1 MPSAQVYAPDPT
13 NAATLQLL
21 IKLHQQDEAANTI
34 ERGLHGMA
42 ASFGTAQQQHDAMA
56 SMADIPQQNTL
67 GAIQQSLGIQRE
79 AEANAKEASARA
91 GADVF
96 GQQILKLQ
104 PGQGQELYDAGVW
117 PDVMKNHFA
126 TQFTNQTLPDQVKI
140 YNSAVD
146 QLAAGLQQADP
157 SLTHE
162 AAVAK
167 ARDQIPPE
175 TMLMGPSARPEDRDY
190 YAYAAKQRAAGLPV
204 EPFTIWQG
212 KQQAQV
218 AATTEKTKGVADATT
233 ALPGLTD
240 QLSNMQTK
248 VDSLFKGRPLMEDIM
263 GDANKRRIA
272 ANIFNW
278 DGKGQDPAINADLY
292 GLTPQQVTLVQN
304 ARQLHLQDY
313 SANFKEAGKGQRL
326 SQQEAKLLG
335 NAADQ
340 LGTFTNPDAY
350 YGALGALNSHI
361 RRARATAYGE
371 AQRYDDLP
379 TELRGELDPSFFQE
393 GSYNA
398 GANRPEWAR
407 PKEIDPNDQAAYD
420 ALPAG
425 QAFTPKSGPHAGK
438 VYIKGIREKDFS

>member
-1 MPSAQVYAPDPT
+1 MAPAQVYAPDPM
-13 NAATLQLL
+13 NASTLQLL
-21 IKLHQQDEAANTI
+21 LKAHQQDESANMI
-34 ERGLHGMA
+34 NRGLEGMA

-56 SMADIPQQNTL
+56 NLGNFPQQNTL
-67 GAIQQSLGIQRE
+67 GAIQSSLGIQAE
-79 AEANAKEASARA
+79 AEKNAKEASARA
-91 GADVF
+91 GSDIM
-96 GQQILKLQ
+96 GQQILNLK
-104 PGQGQELYDAGVW
+104 PGQGQTAYDMGI
-117 PDVMKNHFA
+117 
-126 TQFTNQTLPDQVKI
+126 LPDLIKTHLGSLEPTDAVRTFTQAQKI
-140 YNSAVD
+140 VAD
-146 QLAAGLQQADP
+146 QWLRTHPGDIAGAQAHADD
-157 SLTHE
+157 
-162 AAVAK
+162 VV
-167 ARDQIPPE
+167 
-175 TMLMGPSARPEDRDY
+175 RPEYLANSLLPGGGGLEDADY
-190 YAYAAKQRAAGLPV
+190 YRYVAQQRAAGQPAD
-204 EPFTIWQG
+204 PFDIWKG
-212 KQQAQV
+212 KQTAQV
-218 AATTEKTKGVADATT
+218 VATTEKTKGVADATT

-240 QLSNMQTK
+240 QLSNMQIK
-248 VDSLFKGRPLMEDIM
+248 VNNLYNGRPLMEDIM

-292 GLTPQQVTLVQN
+292 GLTPQQVALVQN

-313 SANFKEAGKGQRL
+313 SANFKEAGRGQRL

-350 YGALGALNSHI
+350 YGALDALNSHI

-407 PKEIDPNDQAAYD
+407 PKEIDPNDQAAYN

-438 VYIKGIREKDFS
+438 VYIKGIREKDFF